1 MIKGLYQFKNKI
13 PFIPGLEACGL
24 IVEQNCNKPS
34 LLGKKVIVYR
44 KNGCYS
50 EEVIS
55 NTNDLIFIKKNIKN
69 DVAAG
74 FYIAYLTAYISLH
87 EIAKARKGQSILI
100 TGASGGIGNAI
111 VIFSKY
117 IGLNVYAI
125 TSSVKKME
133 KLKKLGIKN
142 CILENDNLKDELM
155 KLSFNKG
162 LDIIADVSGLQKK
175 YNLLSCL
182 RWQGKYLI
190 LGFMENNISFI
201 KTNYVLIK
209 GLKIYG
215 VRAGEYLRK
224 NEKRKKTIINNLK
237 KLLEAD
243 INLKSKHTVFEFNQL
258 KKGLSLMNKR
268 LSSGKI
274 VVKTKYFTEK

>member
-24 IVEQNCNKPS
+24 IIEQNCSKPS
-34 LLGKKVIVYR
+34 LLGKKVIIYR
-44 KNGCYS
+44 KNGCYA

-55 NTNDLIFIKKNIKN
+55 NTDELIFIKKDVKN

-74 FYIAYLTAYISLH
+74 FYIAYLTAYISLR

-111 VIFSKY
+111 VLLSKY
-117 IGLNVYAI
+117 IGLNIYAI
-125 TSSVKKME
+125 TSSVEKM
-133 KLKKLGIKN
+133 KTLKKLGVKN
-142 CILENDNLKDELM
+142 CVLENDNLKDKLM
-155 KLSFNKG
+155 KLSFNKE
-162 LDIIADVSGLQKK
+162 LDIVADVSGLQKK

-182 RWQGKYLI
+182 KWQGKYLI

-224 NEKRKKTIINNLK
+224 NRKRKKTIIKDLK
-237 KLLEAD
+237 KLLEAN
-243 INLKSKHTVFEFNQL
+243 INLKSKHTFFEFNQL
-258 KKGLSLMNKR
+258 KKGLSLMNNR
-268 LSSGKI
+268 QSSGKI
-274 VVKTKYFTEK
+274 IIKTKYFTEN